1 MNTTIDIKS
10 PSGTVTATA
19 IVTEP
24 AVSHEELMTA
34 DYVQLSWNSDEGD
47 KLPAG
52 AYITHEGER
61 YSLLEPYTPTRVNEA
76 EYQYTPQFQSRI
88 MAWEKHILPVY
99 TYESDGTTVKTR
111 EMDWDFTGSPTD
123 AMYMVQQAIKNET
136 GETWTVQLSDS
147 LPATISISSQSGSIF
162 SIINDIAGQC
172 ETEWWADKSTNT
184 LYLSQCK
191 HGTPVVLTVG
201 DNVGVPSVT
210 ANKDGYFTRFYV
222 FGSTRNV
229 TQDSEASVTNSIFNK
244 RLTLDPSDY
253 PGGYIDAQPGLQQGE
268 IFTKVLYYDNIYP
281 SSKLAISDVRARL
294 KYRLDSSTQDK
305 IQTGTDSEGNPVY
318 EQYAIWYF
326 KIDGFDFDPTTII
339 PDTNLSVHFE
349 TGQLAG
355 RDFELTYHEEADNT
369 RYTDD
374 AMPFQVEA
382 GDYEIIMDESG
393 GTTIPGLSYIIPQ
406 DGDQVILYNI
416 EMPAEYTASAREELA
431 ETALADIAKLTS
443 DNNSYEMDSDSERF
457 YERGT
462 DLTLGRAV
470 TYNNGSY
477 TLQTRVL
484 MLEKHL
490 DFHYQQRIRI
500 GNEIIKGNTKQ
511 LREEVTQANQNIDI
525 LAAFNDLSTSVT
537 NAYAK
542 VQREMLEGFAR
553 IKNIWRFDPDR
564 EDTIY
569 SEYNVYSLKEVS
581 AYGLGTTTGGGAS
594 VEVIDNLTST
604 RTDAALSAN
613 QGRVLKDMLENVTVD
628 LSDYYTKSQT
638 DSRISSY
645 LTSYYTKS
653 QTDSL
658 LDDIINGNVYSATRL
673 KTTRYIWGQPF
684 NGTADVD
691 GDLTEC
697 TSIRI
702 SDTERTFSDTAN
714 LSSSPMLRITN
725 TGENYGLYAWVTGSG
740 NGHIQAGREDGR
752 SPGTYNLIL
761 QELGGNVGIGTKSP
775 SYKLHVDGT
784 ARATQLNVN
793 GQSVTSSDIITW
805 KDLAE
810 ALYFD
815 SSGNL
820 HCDVPFVGDKEV
832 SAYGLGSSGSGGG
845 GFDGYDYFDVGETS
859 GVLSSSIRAYI
870 RTASTNPYIGF
881 YHNSLSWY
889 VQAYEGKMWMG
900 NGTVSSMSIDRYG
913 DVNIQGD
920 LTVEGTLTGYYTKSQ
935 VDDLIADIDTG
946 GSTVSVINNLTST
959 STTAALSANQGRVLN
974 NKFSSYYTYTQVDSL
989 LSKYYT
995 KTQVDSL
1002 IDDIDT
1008 GGGSVPSDLDVDYI
1022 RISDTEKTT
1031 SGTAS
1036 LKTYPM
1042 FCITN
1047 TGENYGL
1054 YAWITGSGN
1063 GHIQCGREDDNN
1075 TMYNLILQERG
1086 GNVGIG
1092 TKTPSYKLTVNGS
1105 GYFSGSVTESS
1116 DERLKSDIRPLAY
1129 NGMLAPITFLKD
1141 GRREVG
1147 FSAQAVRELYPDL
1160 VMEDDTQEHYLSLNY
1175 SRITAVLQAEI
1186 LWLKQEIE
1194 TLNEQLDTM
1203 KGGTG

>member
-1 MNTTIDIKS
+1 MDYEFEHIIPWNGEHDTGYDARMKLQRNFERIKANF
-10 PSGTVTATA
+10 G
-19 IVTEP
+19 
-24 AVSHEELMTA
+24 ELEKW
-34 DYVQLSWNSDEGD
+34 LSWFYLDDDGNLHTPLNFIGD
-47 KLPAG
+47 
-52 AYITHEGER
+52 
-61 YSLLEPYTPTRVNEA
+61 
-76 EYQYTPQFQSRI
+76 
-88 MAWEKHILPVY
+88 
-99 TYESDGTTVKTR
+99 
-111 EMDWDFTGSPTD
+111 
-123 AMYMVQQAIKNET
+123 
-136 GETWTVQLSDS
+136 
-147 LPATISISSQSGSIF
+147 
-162 SIINDIAGQC
+162 
-172 ETEWWADKSTNT
+172 
-184 LYLSQCK
+184 
-191 HGTPVVLTVG
+191 
-201 DNVGVPSVT
+201 
-210 ANKDGYFTRFYV
+210 
-222 FGSTRNV
+222 
-229 TQDSEASVTNSIFNK
+229 
-244 RLTLDPSDY
+244 
-253 PGGYIDAQPGLQQGE
+253 
-268 IFTKVLYYDNIYP
+268 
-281 SSKLAISDVRARL
+281 
-294 KYRLDSSTQDK
+294 
-305 IQTGTDSEGNPVY
+305 
-318 EQYAIWYF
+318 
-326 KIDGFDFDPTTII
+326 
-339 PDTNLSVHFE
+339 
-349 TGQLAG
+349 
-355 RDFELTYHEEADNT
+355 
-369 RYTDD
+369 
-374 AMPFQVEA
+374 
-382 GDYEIIMDESG
+382 
-393 GTTIPGLSYIIPQ
+393 
-406 DGDQVILYNI
+406 
-416 EMPAEYTASAREELA
+416 
-431 ETALADIAKLTS
+431 
-443 DNNSYEMDSDSERF
+443 
-457 YERGT
+457 
-462 DLTLGRAV
+462 
-470 TYNNGSY
+470 
-477 TLQTRVL
+477 
-484 MLEKHL
+484 
-490 DFHYQQRIRI
+490 
-500 GNEIIKGNTKQ
+500 
-511 LREEVTQANQNIDI
+511 
-525 LAAFNDLSTSVT
+525 
-537 NAYAK
+537 
-542 VQREMLEGFAR
+542 
-553 IKNIWRFDPDR
+553 
-564 EDTIY
+564 
-569 SEYNVYSLKEVS
+569 KEVS
-581 AYGLGTTTGGGAS
+581 AYGFGESGTPGEGEEGGSVTVIDNLDSTSTEAALSANQGRVLKELINANLHTHDNKDVLDSITAKMVTSWNQVVTDWNKVFYFDTDGNLRVKLKLLGEHEVSADGIGAS
-594 VEVIDNLTST
+594 SESGLITIVDNLTST

-613 QGRVLKDMLENVTVD
+613 QGRILKEMLENVTVD
-628 LSDYYTKSQT
+628 LSDYYTSAQVDNLLAGKSDT
-638 DSRISSY
+638 GHTHTFAS
-645 LTSYYTKS
+645 LTSKPTTLSGYGITNVYTES
-653 QTDSL
+653 EVDDL

-702 SDTERTFSDTAN
+702 SDTERTFADTAD

-775 SYKLHVDGT
+775 SYKLHVEGT

-859 GVLSSSIRAYI
+859 GVLNSSIRAYI

-1008 GGGSVPSDLDVDYI
+1008 GGGRVPSDLDLDYI

-1203 KGGTG
+1203 KGGTD